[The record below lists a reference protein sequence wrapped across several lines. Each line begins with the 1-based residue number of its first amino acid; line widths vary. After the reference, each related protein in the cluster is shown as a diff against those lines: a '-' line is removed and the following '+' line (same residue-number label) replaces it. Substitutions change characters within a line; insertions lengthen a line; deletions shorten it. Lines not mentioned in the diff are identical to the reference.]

1 MALKVRKDIMPFTTN
16 INTTLLSRASKL
28 VSNVTGFPVQYNKAV
43 VGKNAFAHESGIH
56 QDGML
61 KHVETYEIMR
71 PEDVGVNATS
81 LMLGK
86 LSGRHAFR
94 DKLENMGYVL
104 EEEAFEDAF
113 RRFKDLADKKKHV
126 FDEDIAAL
134 VDDEIMRG
142 QDTISIKALRVE
154 AGTGII
160 PVASLTL
167 DAGGVV
173 KSVTTSG
180 DGPVDAIFMAIREA
194 YPHTAT
200 LQLFQISAVTEG
212 TDAQAQVSVRLE
224 EDGRTVTGKASDTD
238 TMVAAAYA
246 YVNALNKLLVKREKR
261 APEALTIAR

>member
-1 MALKVRKDIMPFTTN
+1 
-16 INTTLLSRASKL
+16 
-28 VSNVTGFPVQYNKAV
+28 
-43 VGKNAFAHESGIH
+43 
-56 QDGML
+56 ML
-61 KHVETYEIMR
+61 KHTQTYEIMT
-71 PEDVGVNATS
+71 PESVGVAKTS
-81 LMLGK
+81 LVLGK

-94 DKLENMGYVL
+94 DKLEAMGYEL
-104 EEEAFEDAF
+104 GGNALEDAF

-194 YPHTAT
+194 YPH
-200 LQLFQISAVTEG
+200 
-212 TDAQAQVSVRLE
+212 
-224 EDGRTVTGKASDTD
+224 
-238 TMVAAAYA
+238 
-246 YVNALNKLLVKREKR
+246 
-261 APEALTIAR
+261 

>member
-1 MALKVRKDIMPFTTN
+1 
-16 INTTLLSRASKL
+16 
-28 VSNVTGFPVQYNKAV
+28 
-43 VGKNAFAHESGIH
+43 
-56 QDGML
+56 
-61 KHVETYEIMR
+61 
-71 PEDVGVNATS
+71 
-81 LMLGK
+81 MLGK

-94 DKLENMGYVL
+94 DKLESMGYTL
-104 EEEAFEDAF
+104 EDEAFEDAF

-134 VDDEIMRG
+134 VDDEIIRG
-142 QDTISIKALRVE
+142 HDTISIKALRVE

-167 DAGGVV
+167 DAAGVV

-194 YPHTAT
+194 YPHAAT

-246 YVNALNKLLVKREKR
+246 YVNALNKLLVKRQKQE
-261 APEALTIAR
+261 PEALTIAR